1 VGLSAIRAAAAGHA
15 LVEDDL
21 AIKVVFGLDNA
32 AKEHPAVHAGTG
44 AQALKPA
51 ELRLYSLVVILG
63 WVRIVRYSHG
73 VNLPVRLAGSRGV
86 ASPAGPFPFQQPHG
100 NTSTTVI
107 QWFYSVFSKVFQQ
120 QSRGKEVTM
129 VTRIM
134 EIDGAKL
141 RRLRTRRLWL
151 IGDLAEKSG
160 VHRNLISDYE
170 LGKSGAHPDTIRK
183 LADALDVEP
192 VELLKD

>member
-1 VGLSAIRAAAAGHA
+1 MA
-15 LVEDDL
+15 
-21 AIKVVFGLDNA
+21 
-32 AKEHPAVHAGTG
+32 
-44 AQALKPA
+44 
-51 ELRLYSLVVILG
+51 
-63 WVRIVRYSHG
+63 
-73 VNLPVRLAGSRGV
+73 VNLLVRLAGLREILGGLS
-86 ASPAGPFPFQQPHG
+86 AEPFPFQQPHS